1 MRKRKDGGLS
11 IITISKMLENL
22 KSPKSYTSLRMCSTP
37 RFKQRFN
44 VYLNWLKKKE
54 LVNYSKEVELSGC
67 NVIEYQLSQKGWN
80 LLDLIV

>member
-11 IITISKMLENL
+11 ILTITKMLDNL
-22 KSPKSYTSLRMCSTP
+22 KSPKSYTTLRMCSTP

-54 LVNYSKEVELSGC
+54 FVGSGEEISLGGNNIIQYHLSP
-67 NVIEYQLSQKGWN
+67 KGRDF
-80 LLDLIV
+80 LEMIG